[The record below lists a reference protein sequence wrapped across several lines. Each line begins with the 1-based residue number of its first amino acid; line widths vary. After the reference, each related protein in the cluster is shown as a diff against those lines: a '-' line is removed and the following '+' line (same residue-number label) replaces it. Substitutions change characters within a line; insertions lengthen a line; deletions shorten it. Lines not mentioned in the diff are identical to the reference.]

1 MKPNAVTLAEPIE
14 IGRFFKN
21 RRHDIVAV
29 QIKSYE
35 GVVFC
40 DIRQFFENDA
50 GQNCPTKK
58 GIGITLHKLPELV
71 SLLEK
76 AIEKASEL
84 GLLDRDARP

>member
-1 MKPNAVTLAEPIE
+1 MITEPIL

-21 RRHDIVAV
+21 RRHDILAV

-40 DIRQFFENDA
+40 DIQQFVENDA

-58 GIGITLHKLPELV
+58 GIGITLRKLPELI

-76 AIEKASEL
+76 TIEKATEL
-84 GLLDRDARP
+84 GLIKPERQP